1 MAKKSKKSSAKKKP
15 AMETPK
21 QRAASE
27 RRFGAWLKKEAAQ
40 RQWSPKDA
48 NLLPK
53 EDVEGPNE

>member
-1 MAKKSKKSSAKKKP
+1 VAKKSRKKPAKKKP
-15 AMETPK
+15 VMETPK

-27 RRFGAWLKKEAAQ
+27 RRFAAWLKKEAAE

-48 NLLPK
+48 NLLPE